1 MQLLPHTEMSD
12 LEQQQPQTTP
22 LSKEKNSST
31 VRRDNSSLVAL
42 SVTFTVFVALPYEMY
57 VLGFPM
63 LTDFAFTIFV
73 AGLLADIFTTKT
85 GFNRGYGDYNIFYN
99 AGKKKRVRNNS
110 FLAGTFVFGVIR
122 AVLMFYFLDNTLILM
137 IIATMSLIGPMW
149 NSIILSAPD
158 QSLRPP
164 EQPQPL

>member
-1 MQLLPHTEMSD
+1 MSH
-12 LEQQQPQTTP
+12 LEQHGSNHLTQ
-22 LSKEKNSST
+22 NVHSSQAPDQIVRQIST
-31 VRRDNSSLVAL
+31 RTRRDNSSLVAL

-57 VLGFPM
+57 VLGFPV

-85 GFNRGYGDYNIFYN
+85 GFNRGYGDYNVFYN
-99 AGKKKRVRNNS
+99 ASRKKRVRNNT

-122 AVLMFYFLDNTLILM
+122 ALLMFYFLNDTFILM

-158 QSLRPP
+158 KSPRFVQ
-164 EQPQPL
+164 QP